1 MLSTGSAG
9 RRRPDPR
16 VRVGRWLLATL
27 LDVGPDEV
35 LGVLLEHVVDLVED
49 RVDVLAELLTTLLA
63 GRRRVRPVLVVPAP
77 AALALGLLLRHV
89 CLLIARPDPDHPAPP
104 RADPGRRT

>member
-35 LGVLLEHVVDLVED
+35 LRVLLEHVVDLVED

-63 GRRRVRPVLVVPAP
+63 GRRRVRPVLVVAAP